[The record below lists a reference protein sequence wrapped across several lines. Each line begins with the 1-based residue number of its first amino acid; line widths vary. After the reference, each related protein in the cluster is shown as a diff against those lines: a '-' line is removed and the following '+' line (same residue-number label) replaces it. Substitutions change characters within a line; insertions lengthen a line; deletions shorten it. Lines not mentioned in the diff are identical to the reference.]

1 MTPAE
6 ASLLVTNSTLVYLN
20 LVTGI
25 PFIVLYGI
33 FLPSCGV
40 ALYLALQEKRQSKA
54 ILVIVIVLL
63 LTMTLTLVCAVVYIV
78 MSCKYMFIENTAWSK
93 GDSINKEAEVLD
105 SLLSDHTFNWLVA
118 EEWLGVVPHNHS
130 PSCQL
135 TASLCFTAVLFI
147 CDGTFDAISLN
158 PSSPLGSTIPW
169 DLASGFL
176 SLTVNIITTSSIIM
190 KVWYYWK
197 SLPRG
202 YRQTPAQQILLL
214 WAESGALYCAVQLP
228 WAIFQALAVN
238 KVQQSPEV
246 LAEGFLTNL
255 TAALGGL
262 YPISVFIVVK
272 QKVSLL
278 DETVQLETHMP
289 ASRTS

>member
-1 MTPAE
+1 
-6 ASLLVTNSTLVYLN
+6 
-20 LVTGI
+20 
-25 PFIVLYGI
+25 
-33 FLPSCGV
+33 
-40 ALYLALQEKRQSKA
+40 
-54 ILVIVIVLL
+54 
-63 LTMTLTLVCAVVYIV
+63 
-78 MSCKYMFIENTAWSK
+78 MFIENTAWSK

-118 EEWLGVVPHNHS
+118 EEWLGVVPLLVSDSIVTWRAWVMWPNHKYARIAFGV
-130 PSCQL
+130 L
-135 TASLCFTAVLFI
+135 LCSNIILFI